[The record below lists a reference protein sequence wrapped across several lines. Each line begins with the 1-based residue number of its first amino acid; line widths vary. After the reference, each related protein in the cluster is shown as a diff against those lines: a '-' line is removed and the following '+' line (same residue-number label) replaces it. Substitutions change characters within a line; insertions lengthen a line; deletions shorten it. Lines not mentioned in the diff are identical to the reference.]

1 MTDLRNKIVLITG
14 AASGIGKASSLEFA
28 RAGSDLVLADVN
40 EVGLKTTA
48 EMVLACG
55 RNCLEVRTDVSRRDQ
70 VEKLSRQA
78 LDEFGRVDILINNA
92 GVTLA
97 AEIKDMGIPDWE
109 WVLNT
114 NLGGAMYTIHYLLPQ
129 MIGRNAG
136 HIVNVCSAS
145 SIMGIPAA
153 GAYTASKHGLAGLTE
168 VLRTEVERF
177 GVKVTAVY
185 PGVVKSAIY
194 DSTVLKGFEREATKL
209 PGFLGIAPE
218 EAARKIVKAIKKD
231 KAVLMLDFSRFV
243 FNLKRTSPF
252 LTRQF
257 ARAVFKRLLE
267 MKI

>member
-1 MTDLRNKIVLITG
+1 MKSIKDKIILITG
-14 AASGIGKASSLEFA
+14 AASGIGKASALEFA
-28 RAGSDLVLADVN
+28 REGSDLVLADLN
-40 EVGLKTTA
+40 EVGLKNTA
-48 EMVLACG
+48 EAVLACG
-55 RNCLEVRTDVSRRDQ
+55 RKCLEIRTDVSRRDQ

-78 LDEFGRVDILINNA
+78 LAEFGRVDVLMNNA

-97 AEIKDMGIPDWE
+97 AEIKDTRIPDWE

-114 NLGGAMYTIHYLLPQ
+114 NLGGAMYAIHYLLPQ
-129 MIGRNAG
+129 MIGRSAG

-177 GVKVTAVY
+177 GIKVTAVY

-194 DSTVLKGFEREATKL
+194 DSTVLKGFKREATKL
-209 PGFLGIAPE
+209 PGFLGITPE
-218 EAARKIVKAIKKD
+218 EAARRIVKAVKKD
-231 KAVLMLDFSRFV
+231 QPVLMLDLSRFV

-252 LTRQF
+252 LTRRF

-267 MKI
+267 MKA